1 MKEREYRFDI
11 IRLISTLLVIIIHFS
26 NQYCRYL
33 PHVKS
38 SSFVA
43 ASCFNSLGR
52 ISVPLFFM
60 ISGALTLNRDIPS
73 KKLRNKI
80 FHFLSVLISWT
91 LIYIIFDIYYMKY
104 EFTREQYFTLIYDNL
119 KPHLWFM
126 YVIIA
131 LYIISPFAR
140 ILAVHMSKNQK
151 KYFLALWI
159 VFCGGST
166 LLRIIFEWFEI
177 KTTLSYEIPLVQG
190 TYYLGYFLAGSIL
203 YEAVKGGFKV
213 RKWLLVLIFILSNA
227 ITIGGTLLFSF
238 KNNAFYSLFLA
249 YRCLPVML
257 ASLSIYL
264 LIISVEKIRIG
275 FFTRFLAFVSPLLFG
290 VYLIHIIFFDLIV
303 RTLPVL
309 NIPSYYGIPLFSITT
324 MILSV
329 LSIFVLSKIPL
340 IRRIVK

>member
-11 IRLISTLLVIIIHFS
+11 IRLISTLLVVVIHFS

-33 PHVKS
+33 PQIKS
-38 SSFVA
+38 VSFIA
-43 ASCFNSLGR
+43 ASCFNAIGR

-60 ISGALTLNRDIPS
+60 ISGALTLNRDISPQ
-73 KKLRNKI
+73 KLKNKI
-80 FHFLSVLISWT
+80 IHFLSILVSWT
-91 LIYIIFDIYYMKY
+91 LIYIIFDIYFMKY
-104 EFTREQYFTLIYDNL
+104 EFTKEQYLTLIYDNL

-159 VFCGGST
+159 IFCGGSS
-166 LLRIIFEWFEI
+166 LLRIVFDWFEI

-203 YEAVKGGFKV
+203 YEAVKNGLKLNKCV
-213 RKWLLVLIFILSNA
+213 LTLVFILSDA
-227 ITIGGTLLFSF
+227 VTIGGTLLYSF
-238 KNNAFYSLFLA
+238 RNDSFYSQFLA

-257 ASLSIYL
+257 ASLSLYL
-264 LIISVEKIRIG
+264 LIISVREIKIG
-275 FFTRFLAFVSPLLFG
+275 FFTRFLSFTSPLLFG
-290 VYLIHIIFFDLIV
+290 VYLIHIIYFDIIV

-309 NIPSYYGIPLFSITT
+309 NIPSCYGIPLFSVITFT
-324 MILSV
+324 VSLLSIWILSE
-329 LSIFVLSKIPL
+329 IPL
-340 IRRIVK
+340 IKKIVK